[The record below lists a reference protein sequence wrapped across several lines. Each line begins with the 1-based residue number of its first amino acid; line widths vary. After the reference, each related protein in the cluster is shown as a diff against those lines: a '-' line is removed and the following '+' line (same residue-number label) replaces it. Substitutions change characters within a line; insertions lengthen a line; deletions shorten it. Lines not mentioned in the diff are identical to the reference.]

1 MNVQNNIFLSL
12 NKIYSTN
19 GNDKNY
25 WKELLFSIKNDSSLS
40 GIIDYFNQRIKN
52 EPSNILN
59 LDILDFLIDYGSINL
74 VREIAKID
82 LMMNVFNLLIF

>member
-1 MNVQNNIFLSL
+1 M
-12 NKIYSTN
+12 
-19 GNDKNY
+19 
-25 WKELLFSIKNDSSLS
+25 S

-82 LMMNVFNLLIF
+82 LMMNVFNLLRKSSGSGPEVQKKGIYLTKKWFELANNNNEN